1 MIWELINP
9 SDPIAFETEDHE
21 LAALAVVLVGR
32 GQYAAVA
39 EANGKNVEVPM
50 FSFQP
55 EGEIDKWFSEH
66 FNRKLKESLEVRE
79 NELPAVLR
87 SFQIGKPMDLAAYNL
102 SLEFVP
108 LKDQPNFK
116 KRWKEQRRSS
126 MNDICGYAWQ
136 CADDIESKPTG
147 TIPAP
152 ISVFT

>member
-9 SDPIAFETEDHE
+9 SDPVAFETKDLE

-32 GQYAAVA
+32 GQYAALA
-39 EANGKNVEVPM
+39 EIDGKNIQVPL

-66 FNRKLKESLEVRE
+66 FNRKLKESLDIRK

-87 SFQIGKPMDLAAYNL
+87 SFQIGKPKDLAAYNL

-136 CADDIESKPTG
+136 TADILEGKSGGKV
-147 TIPAP
+147 PAP
-152 ISVFT
+152 RSVFQ